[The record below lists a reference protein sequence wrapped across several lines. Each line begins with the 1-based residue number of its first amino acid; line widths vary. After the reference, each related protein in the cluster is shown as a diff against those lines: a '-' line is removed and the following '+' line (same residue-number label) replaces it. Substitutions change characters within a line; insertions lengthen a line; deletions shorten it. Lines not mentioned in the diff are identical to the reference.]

1 MTKEGQA
8 LTAANIRYLLVIREL
23 DTRRRGARGTD
34 IARQLGVTKPSVFT
48 MTRNLRELGLAEQEK
63 YGAVCLTP
71 LGRQRAEQYADCYAL
86 LLRRLEESLGCAGA
100 DYRSAVCELLA
111 DTPEREL
118 PPLLARLRRQKL

>member
-71 LGRQRAEQYADCYAL
+71 LGRQRRSVRSPQASRTRARAPP
-86 LLRRLEESLGCAGA
+86 GA
-100 DYRSAVCELLA
+100 N
-111 DTPEREL
+111 
-118 PPLLARLRRQKL
+118 